1 MMFYAKETDVAGCRR
16 PGITQRSTAATLG
29 EHGRSLWQR
38 VQSEYDVR
46 DAGGI
51 ELLVQACEALD
62 RVGRLREQIDAD
74 GEVIRAR
81 GTVRAHPAL
90 RDELAGRA
98 FITRTLA
105 RLGLDVERVRSSVG
119 RPPGR
124 GW

>member
-1 MMFYAKETDVAGCRR
+1 MPKKPTLQVVGDPASPGVQPPR
-16 PGITQRSTAATLG
+16 PLG
-29 EHGRSLWQR
+29 EQGSSLWHR
-38 VQSEYDVR
+38 IQSEYDVR

-62 RVGRLREQIDAD
+62 RVGRVREQIDAD
-74 GEVIRAR
+74 GEVIRVR

-90 RDELAGRA
+90 RDEIAGRA

-105 RLGLDVERVRSSVG
+105 RLGLDVEPIRSSVG
-119 RPPGR
+119 RPPGTR